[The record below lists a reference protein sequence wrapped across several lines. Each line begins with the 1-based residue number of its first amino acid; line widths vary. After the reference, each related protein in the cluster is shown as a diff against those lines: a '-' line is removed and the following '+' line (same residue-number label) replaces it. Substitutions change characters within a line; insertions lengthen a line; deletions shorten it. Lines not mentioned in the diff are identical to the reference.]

1 MVSESQ
7 DAIPLAYYANDR
19 NALRIS
25 LADVPEE
32 DEVSL
37 MHHTQRILRYWAKRA
52 PEQRAPTVQHAE
64 RACYLMYSE
73 RSYALDAPLP

>member
-7 DAIPLAYYANDR
+7 DAISLAYYANDR
-19 NALRIS
+19 NALRVS

-32 DEVSL
+32 DEVTL
-37 MHHTQRILRYWAKRA
+37 MQHTQRILRHSAQCLPPRHI
-52 PEQRAPTVQHAE
+52 PTIQHAE
-64 RACYLMYSE
+64 RAYYLMYSE

>member
-1 MVSESQ
+1 MHERSQ

-19 NALRIS
+19 NALRVS

-32 DEVSL
+32 DEVS
-37 MHHTQRILRYWAKRA
+37 MMGHTQQFLRYLERHSLQ
-52 PEQRAPTVQHAE
+52 QRAPTIFHAE
-64 RACYLMYSE
+64 RGYYLMYSE